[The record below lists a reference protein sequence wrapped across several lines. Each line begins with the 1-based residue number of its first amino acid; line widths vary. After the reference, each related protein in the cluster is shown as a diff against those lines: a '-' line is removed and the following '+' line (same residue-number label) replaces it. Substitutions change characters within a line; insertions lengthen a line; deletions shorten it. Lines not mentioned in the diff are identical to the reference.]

1 MHKVDKFIDVLKHET
16 NATERSYWCAMVLF
30 LRFIKDG
37 ATLYYHK
44 KTKRFAT
51 KIQNSLYD
59 MNGLVQFDSD
69 WVEWNSVD
77 NEIHNEIS
85 KIINA

>member
-1 MHKVDKFIDVLKHET
+1 MFSNTKQMLLRVAIGVQWFCF
-16 NATERSYWCAMVLF
+16 W
-30 LRFIKDG
+30 RFIKDG

-59 MNGLVQFDSD
+59 INGLVQLDSD

-77 NEIHNEIS
+77 KEIHNEIS